1 MKEKFLPLAIALAAE
16 SVCTVQRAE
25 LSISCRRIFTF
36 TTSHPLT
43 HSQWKLYA
51 PLINATLLRPPT
63 SEPILPANA
72 IPSLPFLSQLQY
84 QPTSDATAK
93 DARCA
98 NRGRGRCERNIA
110 RDQPCSE

>member
-63 SEPILPANA
+63 CEPILPANA
-72 IPSLPFLSQLQY
+72 IPSLPFLSQL
-84 QPTSDATAK
+84 PD
-93 DARCA
+93 
-98 NRGRGRCERNIA
+98 NNIA
-110 RDQPCSE
+110 RDRQRCKVWQQGTRAM